1 LPTGLVGGG
10 AGAGMTSTTGST
22 LFFIV
27 RTLERE
33 VCCVKA
39 AAAWPRD
46 VTGTCH
52 AAAGVSAHA
61 RSAAGRILQSIWIG
75 GCDLDKQFTR
85 GSTCTGVGNDRHPIY
100 PDTHPRQRTIHT
112 R

>member
-1 LPTGLVGGG
+1 
-10 AGAGMTSTTGST
+10 

-27 RTLERE
+27 RTLERD

-52 AAAGVSAHA
+52 AAAGVSAWA
-61 RSAAGRILQSIWIG
+61 SALASLAKEKVAEMS
-75 GCDLDKQFTR
+75 
-85 GSTCTGVGNDRHPIY
+85 HPT
-100 PDTHPRQRTIHT
+100 PPPPPR
-112 R
+112 